1 MTDQLSSSIWI
12 LTEEQNISQMSP
24 LNNNKAELYDCMEE
38 SHYINHPHS
47 VIVCSDH
54 KEQKQEK
61 E

>member
-38 SHYINHPHS
+38 SHYINHPPS
-47 VIVCSDH
+47 QS
-54 KEQKQEK
+54 
-61 E
+61 